1 MSGKSPTLAG
11 PTLAGL
17 GALALLGLG
26 PAACAPTVTV
36 DVKPITIYAKLDAD
50 VRLRLDQEV
59 KDLIQKNPNLF

>member
-1 MSGKSPTLAG
+1 MTRRALRLAALGGFVAFTAGCSPT
-11 PTLAGL
+11 
-17 GALALLGLG
+17 
-26 PAACAPTVTV
+26 VHV